1 MKTALVWLK
10 VAAVIA
16 GAIIFVTGYAMMA
29 VALFVL

>member
-10 VAAVIA
+10 VVAVIA